1 MCAVGAAQHL
11 VVDIDSFLDPN
22 NDVLDLG
29 VGVDVSLAVLLAVQE
44 LLLFGGIHHLN
55 FQPPRRPRSSFTA
68 HLNTLRELFK
78 DLTLDGTEV
87 LPVAS
92 CATVGNVNLRYFA
105 TPFPAQRNRFS
116 QLRCLVQVA
125 AGPIR
130 QGRGNRGRQSSR
142 THGGKTDE
150 RQKQLQAAGM
160 KTKPR
165 AHGGHPQIGRAHV

>member
-1 MCAVGAAQHL
+1 M
-11 VVDIDSFLDPN
+11 F
-22 NDVLDLG
+22 
-29 VGVDVSLAVLLAVQE
+29 
-44 LLLFGGIHHLN
+44 
-55 FQPPRRPRSSFTA
+55 
-68 HLNTLRELFK
+68 TLRELFK

-165 AHGGHPQIGRAHV
+165 AHGGHPHCQQRGRQLARHLFNCNQGQTRPRTYKFCGTEKSLTPSTVTVTAPSLSTQAR